1 MSNFV
6 STKRNLRK
14 ALLFCFHLKKSAAE
28 SQRMLSE
35 AYSNYTPSISIY
47 EYCFDIIKKI
57 ILTPWRRRMSK
68 PEKVWRWG
76 TGSFTRSRPELNAR
90 RACRIT
96 KCWSINDFQTFESYW
111 NDTKERKLGAV
122 QVEAEV
128 CRKAQN
134 DL

>member
-1 MSNFV
+1 LYQQNVICGKLCFFASIWKKV
-6 STKRNLRK
+6 
-14 ALLFCFHLKKSAAE
+14 LLKVNECCQKLMVIIFH
-28 SQRMLSE
+28 RF
-35 AYSNYTPSISIY
+35 IY

-76 TGSFTRSRPELNAR
+76 TGNFTRSRPELNAR